1 MEPIQIAERLK
12 ENFPEEVLSIDEFRG
27 QVSVTVNKHKIL
39 TIAKYLKEEPELYF
53 DYLRDLFGVDYLGK
67 KNPRFEVVYE
77 MYSLKHRH
85 KIRLKAQVPEE
96 GCSIKSVVSIWK
108 AADWNE
114 RECYDMF
121 GVKFEGHP
129 DHRRILL
136 PEDWEGHPLRKDYPV
151 EGPGPENEW
160 RGFKEVLEKS
170 EELKKYEWN
179 K

>member
-1 MEPIQIAERLK
+1 LEPIQVAERLK

-27 QVSVTVNKHKIL
+27 QVSVTIRKHKIL
-39 TIAKYLKEEPELYF
+39 AIAKYLHEEPELHF

-67 KNPRFEVVYE
+67 KNPRFEVVYQ

-85 KIRLKAQVPEE
+85 TLRLKAQVPEE
-96 GCSIKSVVSIWK
+96 GCSIKSVVSVWK

-121 GVKFEGHP
+121 GIKFEGHP

-136 PEDWEGHPLRKDYPV
+136 PEDWEGYPLRKDYPV

-170 EELKKYEWN
+170 EDLKKYEWN